1 RPLAQCVALSLALL
15 ANAAY
20 AQEVRKIARKRAPTS
35 SGYLRWDCLAIA
47 ADVWRRSGGRQS
59 TFVRCLGNVADQ
71 GDSCV

>member
-1 RPLAQCVALSLALL
+1 ERGGVFGHLGHGLQLRHVDR
-15 ANAAY
+15 
-20 AQEVRKIARKRAPTS
+20 VV
-35 SGYLRWDCLAIA
+35 GVDMRWDCLAIA